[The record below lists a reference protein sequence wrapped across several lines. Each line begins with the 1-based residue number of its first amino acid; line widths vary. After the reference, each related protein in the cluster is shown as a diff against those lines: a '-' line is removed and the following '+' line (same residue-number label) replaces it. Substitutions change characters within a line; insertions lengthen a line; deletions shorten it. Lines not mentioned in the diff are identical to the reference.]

1 MRWLEAEANY
11 RLSPAQRLGK
21 SKMFD
26 YIIHR
31 KARQQLDNSG
41 RQVSLAPRKIAAS
54 FSNFADNRIIAV
66 ESEMPSRTR
75 RVERVIP
82 QVRV

>member
-1 MRWLEAEANY
+1 
-11 RLSPAQRLGK
+11 
-21 SKMFD
+21 MFA

-31 KARQQLDNSG
+31 KQAGLDNNLTT
-41 RQVSLAPRKIAAS
+41 QVSLAPRKIAALL
-54 FSNFADNRIIAV
+54 SNFAVNRIIAV
-66 ESEMPSRTR
+66 ESEMPSWTR

>member
-11 RLSPAQRLGK
+11 PIVACPAAGNWLGK
-21 SKMFD
+21 SKMFA

-31 KARQQLDNSG
+31 KQAGLNL
-41 RQVSLAPRKIAAS
+41 VSLAPRKIAAS

>member
-1 MRWLEAEANY
+1 
-11 RLSPAQRLGK
+11 
-21 SKMFD
+21 MFA

-31 KARQQLDNSG
+31 KQASGLDNNLTT
-41 RQVSLAPRKIAAS
+41 QVSLAPRKIAAL
-54 FSNFADNRIIAV
+54 FSNFAVNRIIAV